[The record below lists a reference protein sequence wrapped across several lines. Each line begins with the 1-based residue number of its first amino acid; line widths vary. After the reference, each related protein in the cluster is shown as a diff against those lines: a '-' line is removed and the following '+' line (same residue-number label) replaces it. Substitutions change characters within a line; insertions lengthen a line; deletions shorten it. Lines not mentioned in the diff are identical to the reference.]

1 MKILQLTREYPPN
14 IYGGAGVHVEHL
26 SRELAKIAEVEVRCF
41 GEQDVPASPGVPQA
55 EGFHSWSE
63 ALAESD
69 PRLRKAL
76 DPLSVGLAM
85 AAKPTDAD
93 VVHCHTWYSM
103 MAGLW
108 LKKLYGIPLVVT
120 THSLEPLRPWKEEQL
135 GRGYDLSSWIERTA
149 VLAADTVI
157 AVSNGTRGE
166 ILDCYPV
173 DESKLRVVY
182 NGVDVDVFQPSDSTA
197 VLEKYGIPR
206 DKPYV
211 LFVGRI
217 TRQKGVLHLVNALRH
232 ISPDLQAVL
241 CAGAP
246 DTPEIEQEMESAVRE
261 LQKTRPGVHWVRE
274 MVPVPDLV
282 RFYSGAYVFVC
293 PSVYEPFGI
302 INLEAM
308 GAGCPVV
315 ASKVGGIPEAVA
327 DGETGILVPF
337 KSRPSPDFAPEDPEQ
352 FARDLAAGVNRLYQD
367 QELRQRMSAA
377 GRERVKTQFSWTQ
390 IAGETLSLYEEVVAR
405 QNATA

>member
-1 MKILQLTREYPPN
+1 MIERVRKSMKILQLTREYPPN

-135 GRGYDLSSWIERTA
+135 GRGYDLSSWIE
-149 VLAADTVI
+149 
-157 AVSNGTRGE
+157 
-166 ILDCYPV
+166 
-173 DESKLRVVY
+173 
-182 NGVDVDVFQPSDSTA
+182 
-197 VLEKYGIPR
+197 
-206 DKPYV
+206 
-211 LFVGRI
+211 
-217 TRQKGVLHLVNALRH
+217 
-232 ISPDLQAVL
+232 
-241 CAGAP
+241 
-246 DTPEIEQEMESAVRE
+246 
-261 LQKTRPGVHWVRE
+261 
-274 MVPVPDLV
+274 
-282 RFYSGAYVFVC
+282 
-293 PSVYEPFGI
+293 
-302 INLEAM
+302 
-308 GAGCPVV
+308 
-315 ASKVGGIPEAVA
+315 
-327 DGETGILVPF
+327 
-337 KSRPSPDFAPEDPEQ
+337 
-352 FARDLAAGVNRLYQD
+352 
-367 QELRQRMSAA
+367 
-377 GRERVKTQFSWTQ
+377 
-390 IAGETLSLYEEVVAR
+390 TLSM
-405 QNATA
+405 